1 MGKFRS
7 WETALKFLGYLI
19 WALIPIMLFGLLN
32 LFLLHVHNET
42 FVDLYIIFNCNWVNL
57 VQTIKGIGLIIIAI
71 NFLAVINRT
80 IVG

>member
-7 WETALKFLGYLI
+7 WETALKFWGYLI
-19 WALIPIMLFGLLN
+19 FALIPIMLFGLLS

-42 FVDLYIIFNCNWVNL
+42 FVDLYTIFNCNWVNL

>member
-19 WALIPIMLFGLLN
+19 LALIPIILFGLLS
-32 LFLLHVHNET
+32 LFLLHDHNET

-57 VQTIKGIGLIIIAI
+57 VQIIKGIGLIIIAI
-71 NFLAVINRT
+71 NFLAVIKRT
-80 IVG
+80 RVG